1 MKLQLF
7 LFATILNILPLV
19 YVSATEEKK
28 PANSEIPQTQDL
40 VNQVLTFA
48 RNHQDFKNLY
58 FKEHEHEFI
67 RLAEQGQNPHTLFI
81 GCSDS
86 RMVPDLILG
95 TKPGELF
102 VVRTAGNFVPP
113 FDMNN
118 SDGVSATIQYALEA
132 LNVKHIIICGHSHCG
147 AIQGLFQNLD
157 STNLGILK
165 RWLQFGQEAK
175 ETTLKTVKPGT
186 STQEMYNVAE
196 QISVVYQL
204 ANLMTYPSVKKR
216 VDEKKLEL
224 HGWYYK
230 IETGEVFYYDP
241 QSFVFKSLN
250 KLKTAL
256 KQSMLK
262 SSSASEK

>member
-1 MKLQLF
+1 
-7 LFATILNILPLV
+7 
-19 YVSATEEKK
+19 
-28 PANSEIPQTQDL
+28 
-40 VNQVLTFA
+40 
-48 RNHQDFKNLY
+48 
-58 FKEHEHEFI
+58 
-67 RLAEQGQNPHTLFI
+67 
-81 GCSDS
+81 
-86 RMVPDLILG
+86 
-95 TKPGELF
+95 
-102 VVRTAGNFVPP
+102 
-113 FDMNN
+113 
-118 SDGVSATIQYALEA
+118 
-132 LNVKHIIICGHSHCG
+132 
-147 AIQGLFQNLD
+147 
-157 STNLGILK
+157 
-165 RWLQFGQEAK
+165 
-175 ETTLKTVKPGT
+175 
-186 STQEMYNVAE
+186 MYNVAE